1 MSFIDSVKRSNMK
14 NKAIVF
20 ILCGLS
26 VAVAL
31 AELILWSIRY
41 CESYNEGY
49 YELALYYRYY
59 LIFPILL
66 VASILL
72 FAIYLFFCCKEKYG
86 VYLLL
91 ASIAIVVAKSFLMAI
106 KVYDDEFS
114 IAFEIVRAVGYL
126 LLAIS
131 ALNGFTNK
139 NFFYLSICVILLA
152 GVVNTTVNAG
162 NSIVFDIVWLVF
174 GFSNTIPPL
183 IGVKRS
189 GEAMKIEALKYK
201 LDLGIITKEQ
211 YDEQR
216 KEIIDNL

>member
-1 MSFIDSVKRSNMK
+1 MSFIDSIKRSDMK
-14 NKAIVF
+14 NKAIIF

-31 AELILWSIRY
+31 AKLILWSIAY
-41 CESYNEGY
+41 DELYDES
-49 YELALYYRYY
+49 YYRYY
-59 LIFPILL
+59 LISHILL
-66 VASILL
+66 FASILL
-72 FAIYLFFCCKEKYG
+72 FAIYLFFCYREKYG

-91 ASIAIVVAKSFLMAI
+91 VSIALVVAKSFLMAI
-106 KVYDDEFS
+106 EVYYDGFS
-114 IAFEIVRAVGYL
+114 IALEIVRAVGYL
-126 LLAIS
+126 LLAVS

-139 NFFYLSICVILLA
+139 KFFYLPICLIMLA
-152 GVVNTTVNAG
+152 GVVLPILGYMNAENG
-162 NSIVFDIVWLVF
+162 IVFDIVWFVF

-189 GEAMKIEALKYK
+189 DEAMKMEALKYK